1 MVLAALGDAVAGLLS
16 TLILL
21 YILAIIGVMAF
32 SWFPPRDADSPAYQ
46 VFVFLRR
53 VTDPVLE
60 PLRRV
65 IPPIGGVLD
74 LSPTIVLFVLL
85 YVRGQL

>member
-1 MVLAALGDAVAGLLS
+1 MLAAAAGGLVAGVLS

-21 YILAIIGVMAF
+21 YVVAIVLVIAF
-32 SWFPPRDADSPAYQ
+32 SWFPQPPGSPPHPI
-46 VFVFLRR
+46 FVFLRR

-65 IPPIGGVLD
+65 LPPIGGVLD
-74 LSPTIVLFVLL
+74 LSPTIVLVVLL
-85 YVRGQL
+85 YVRSRL